1 MNDLTVSDDDME
13 LELNHA
19 AVKRHWAA
27 FITGDLARE
36 HEIYHHDAELEY
48 PQSGEVISGRD
59 NIQASRSVQPDRGRI
74 EQAHILGQGDLWVTD
89 FILVKDGQQTNVV
102 SIMEFRDGLVFRET
116 EYFAEPFKAP
126 AWRARWATVGGGR
139 KGRK

>member
-13 LELNHA
+13 LEFNHA

-27 FITGDLARE
+27 FIKGDLARE
-36 HEIYHHDAELEY
+36 HEIYTDDAELEY
-48 PQSGEVISGRD
+48 PQSGEVIVGRV

-74 EQAHILGQGDLWVTD
+74 EQSHILGQGDLWVTE

-102 SIMEFRDGLVFRET
+102 SIMEFRDGKVSRET
-116 EYFAEPFKAP
+116 EYFAEPYKAP
-126 AWRARWATVGGGR
+126 AWRAKWATAGR
-139 KGRK
+139 GKL